1 MGKKV
6 SELESLKDLETEKKT
21 AAETKTETTTRKVN
35 MIRTVCRADGS
46 FQSNRTYE
54 VPEKL
59 AETFIKNKFAEEA
72 K

>member
-21 AAETKTETTTRKVN
+21 EAETKTRKVK
-35 MIRTVCRADGS
+35 MIRTVCRPEGA
-46 FQSNRTYE
+46 FQSDRTYE
-54 VPEKL
+54 VPGKL

>member
-6 SELESLKDLETEKKT
+6 SELESLKDLETEKKKE
-21 AAETKTETTTRKVN
+21 AETKTESTTRKVK
-35 MIRTVCRADGS
+35 MIRTVCRPEGS

-54 VPEKL
+54 ISEKL